1 MDHHIPLSDLQVV
14 LHLERHQQDLQ
25 HHHND
30 QGKHLPLNRGPCL
43 RPDQLLQAHPIP
55 LMDHQDPQQVR
66 LVLMGLLEPL
76 QVALQV
82 VHTVVL
88 QAQFQEVLQ
97 VVL

>member
-1 MDHHIPLSDLQVV
+1 
-14 LHLERHQQDLQ
+14 
-25 HHHND
+25 
-30 QGKHLPLNRGPCL
+30 
-43 RPDQLLQAHPIP
+43 
-55 LMDHQDPQQVR
+55 MDHQDPQQVP
-66 LVLMGLLEPL
+66 LVLMGLLEAL